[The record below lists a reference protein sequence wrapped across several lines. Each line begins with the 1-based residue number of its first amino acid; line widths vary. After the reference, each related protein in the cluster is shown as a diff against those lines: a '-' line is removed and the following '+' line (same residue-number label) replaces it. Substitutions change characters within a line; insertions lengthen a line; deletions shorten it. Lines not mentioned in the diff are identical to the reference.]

1 MSAKEIK
8 ALERRWFEESNKGKA
23 AAMAIIDELHITDY
37 VFHGGTG
44 EEIRSLKDYKQYM
57 SGFYSAFP
65 DLHVTIDGMVV
76 EDGKVAIRWT
86 MSGTHRGEI
95 EGVPPTGKKM
105 TIWGI
110 SIERVVGGKF
120 VETWER
126 YDSLGFMQ
134 QLGLVPTPGKNKR
147 QPL

>member
-1 MSAKEIK
+1 MSVKEIK

-23 AAMAIIDELHITDY
+23 AAMAVIDELHVADY

-44 EEIRSLKDYKQYM
+44 EEIRGLKDYKQYM
-57 SGFYSAFP
+57 SGYYRVFP
-65 DLHVTIDGMVV
+65 DLHVTIDDMVA
-76 EDGKVAIRWT
+76 EGDKVATRWT
-86 MSGTHRGEI
+86 LTGTHKGEI

-105 TIWGI
+105 TIRGV

-134 QLGLVPTPGKNKR
+134 QLGLVPKPGKGGT
-147 QPL
+147 